1 MIITGPNIHSKNR
14 KCEIFFVLYRSIR
27 LISWIWLLAAVV
39 ILSCWRVFGGYTRT
53 YGCMKVYLD
62 KANIQLL
69 ISKNRNTLPIHIDVF
84 FCLLLFF
91 FTNFHHRKAEEINY
105 LIACWIC
112 LLTNKEMNSLQFLQ
126 YINFNWTKNF
136 KKTVNE
142 LICVSLSEGI
152 SIYIRM

>member
-1 MIITGPNIHSKNR
+1 MYYFIP
-14 KCEIFFVLYRSIR
+14 
-27 LISWIWLLAAVV
+27 
-39 ILSCWRVFGGYTRT
+39 
-53 YGCMKVYLD
+53 
-62 KANIQLL
+62 
-69 ISKNRNTLPIHIDVF
+69 
-84 FCLLLFF
+84 
-91 FTNFHHRKAEEINY
+91 
-105 LIACWIC
+105 CWIC